1 MNYLKKKYNSKILKK
16 HFNKIFKKKIYKI
29 PEINKYDIYKGRII
43 NILED
48 YVVIDFGHKFEG
60 IVPINEFKK
69 EKIKI
74 NDKKDIMIVNTN
86 YNGNC
91 LLSYKKALNNK
102 SWINIQKIYESKNN
116 IKGYILYRTKGGYIV
131 SLYKD
136 ITCFLP
142 GSQIKVNAIKDYDYY
157 IGKIIDLQIIKIN
170 LKIQNIIVSHK
181 VIMDNNIENN
191 KKKFIDSLEVGKIIE
206 GKVKNI
212 ISYGVFIDLGY
223 IDGLL
228 HITDISWKK
237 KVTPRSVFKLGK
249 RYKFIIIGIDKE
261 KSRVQLGYKQLTT
274 NPWDILIN
282 KIKIGKVIRGRVTAV
297 TDYGAFIE
305 LLEGIEGLLHVSE
318 MSWDHELKTAKDLI
332 KINQLIK
339 CIVINIDKD
348 DKKVYLSL
356 KRFKKDP
363 FEEIIKKYSIGKKYT
378 GIIDKILKYNYG
390 LRIKLEK
397 NLYGIL
403 LNNDISWYKRIYNL
417 SKYYKIGDKI
427 DVTILSI
434 NLKTKKIILGHK
446 QLYSNKWDEYKKIFK
461 PKSVHKGTITKITKN
476 SIILNNKINKDLKFF
491 IYNKF
496 LKNNTYNI
504 GDEIKFF
511 VIDVNNKYKKIY
523 VKPYNIK
530 DKKIILE
537 TSTFG
542 DLDELNIIKK
552 KIEKEENKN
561 K

>member
-1 MNYLKKKYNSKILKK
+1 MNYLKKKYRYKILKEK
-16 HFNKIFKKKIYKI
+16 LNKIPKL
-29 PEINKYDIYKGRII
+29 NKYDIYKGRII

-60 IVPINEFKK
+60 VVPLNEFKK

-102 SWINIQKIYESKNN
+102 SWINIQKIYQNKNN

-142 GSQIKVNAIKDYDYY
+142 GSQIQINAIKDYDYY

-170 LKIQNIIVSHK
+170 LKIKNIIVSHK
-181 VIMDNNIENN
+181 VIIENNIENT
-191 KKKFIDSLEVGKIIE
+191 KKKIIDNLEVGQIIE

-212 ISYGVFIDLGY
+212 ISYGVFIDLGT

-237 KVTPRSVFKLGK
+237 KVTPRSVFKLGNK
-249 RYKFIIIGIDKE
+249 YKFIIIGIDKE
-261 KSRVQLGYKQLTT
+261 KSRVQLGYKQLTK

-282 KIKIGKVIRGRVTAV
+282 KIKIGSVIKGRVTAV

-318 MSWDHELKTAKDLI
+318 ISWDHEFKTAKDLI
-332 KINQLIK
+332 KINQIIK

-348 DKKVYLSL
+348 DKKIYLSI

-363 FEEIIKKYSIGKKYT
+363 FEDIIKNYSIGNKYT

-390 LRIKLEK
+390 LKIKLEK

-403 LNNDISWYKRIYNL
+403 LNNDISWYKRINNL
-417 SKYYKIGDKI
+417 YKYYRIGDKI

-434 NLKTKKIILGHK
+434 DLKSKKIILGHK
-446 QLYSNKWDEYKKIFK
+446 QLSTNKWDEYKTIFK
-461 PKSVHKGTITKITKN
+461 PKSVHEGIITKITKN
-476 SIILNNKINKDLKFF
+476 SIILKNKINEDLKFF
-491 IYNKF
+491 INNKF

-504 GDEIKFF
+504 GDVIKFF
-511 VIDVNNKYKKIY
+511 VIDVNNKYKKIF
-523 VKPYNIK
+523 VRPYN
-530 DKKIILE
+530 KKEKRIILE

-552 KIEKEENKN
+552 KIEKKENKN